1 MVRQNQKE
9 ITEKLQG
16 EKFDIFLK
24 SMTKLLEENGDD
36 FIVGKGVS

>member
-9 ITEKLQG
+9 ISEKLQG

-24 SMTKLLEENGDD
+24 SMTKLLKENGDD
-36 FIVGKGVS
+36 FTVGKGVS

>member
-1 MVRQNQKE
+1 MVKQNLKE
-9 ITEKLQG
+9 VAEKLQG

-24 SMTKLLEENGDD
+24 SMTKLLKENGED